1 MKSVA
6 ATILLVAALAAP
18 AFAQDSP
25 VDFTI
30 WGSWVDMQGS
40 NDLGNGFETDLESGS
55 GFGVSTNIFLTDRLS
70 TEIAIFA
77 LRSDAALTL
86 DGAFPIDLGRV
97 DLLPVSV
104 GVQFHPAGTSR
115 FDPYIGAG
123 VAYVMADD
131 LESTDLDNVGIGTI
145 EIDDEVTW
153 MANAGLGFLFTDS
166 FGVALDA
173 RYMPFEPASKSSL
186 TGGKQDLELTPLVVS
201 AGLRF
206 RF

>member
-6 ATILLVAALAAP
+6 ATILLVAALAVP

-40 NDLGNGFETDLESGS
+40 NDFGNGFETDFESGS
-55 GFGVSTNIFLTDRLS
+55 GFGLSTNIFLTDRFS
-70 TEIAIFA
+70 TEVAIFA

-86 DGAFPIDLGRV
+86 DGGFPLDLGRV
-97 DLLPVSV
+97 DLLPVTV

-115 FDPYIGAG
+115 FDPYLGAG
-123 VAYVMADD
+123 VAYVMTDD
-131 LESTDLDNVGIGTI
+131 LQSTDLDNVGLGTI

-153 MANAGLGFLFTDS
+153 MANAGLGIQFTDS
-166 FGVALDA
+166 FGIALDA
-173 RYMPFEPASKSSL
+173 RYLPVKPASKSKL
-186 TGGKQDLELTPLVVS
+186 GGAEQDLELTPLVVS